1 MGRIGCSDKKT
12 WHWLFRCAMMS
23 KEARELGAMLVLG
36 ERKSELNIYIICV
49 GKIKERYLREGLEE
63 YRKRLSAYA
72 KIEVREVDDERAPEN
87 LSEKEAEQ
95 IKRKEGERILSA
107 LPKSSYVIALAIEG
121 KMLSSEHLA
130 EHIEE
135 LGVLGKSDISFVIGG
150 SLGLS
155 DTVLSE
161 ADMKLSFSKMTFP
174 HQLMRLIL
182 TEQIYRAFR
191 IIKGQPYHK

>member
-1 MGRIGCSDKKT
+1 
-12 WHWLFRCAMMS
+12 MMS

-36 ERKSELNIYIICV
+36 ERKSKLNIHIICV
-49 GKIKERYLREGLEE
+49 GKIKEKYLREGLEE